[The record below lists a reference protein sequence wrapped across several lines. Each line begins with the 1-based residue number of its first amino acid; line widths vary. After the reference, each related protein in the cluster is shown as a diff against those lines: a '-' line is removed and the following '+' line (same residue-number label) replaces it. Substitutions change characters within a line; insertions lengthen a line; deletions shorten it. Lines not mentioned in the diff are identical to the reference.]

1 MQKIHLTLLTILTSI
16 LFSTD
21 AIAQNQPLACQVEA
35 SAGLTWSDGRW
46 VTTKF
51 IEDKFIL
58 VQTKDG
64 LTIESVAKVFGNN
77 FSIICKNVLNAI
89 APKISC
95 TDNIGKHLYFDP
107 KSLAGGLSYL
117 FGATGGSARQ
127 DTPYVSVFSCTP
139 F

>member
-1 MQKIHLTLLTILTSI
+1 MKKIHFILLTMLSSI
-16 LFSTD
+16 FFSTD

-35 SAGLTWSDGRW
+35 SAGFTWRDGRW
-46 VTTKF
+46 VTTRF
-51 IEDKFIL
+51 NENKFIL

-64 LTIESVAKVFGNN
+64 LTIETVAKVFGDN
-77 FSIICKNVLNAI
+77 FSIICRNVLNLT

-95 TDNIGKHLYFDP
+95 TDNIGNHLYFEP

-117 FGATGGSARQ
+117 FGATGGDARA